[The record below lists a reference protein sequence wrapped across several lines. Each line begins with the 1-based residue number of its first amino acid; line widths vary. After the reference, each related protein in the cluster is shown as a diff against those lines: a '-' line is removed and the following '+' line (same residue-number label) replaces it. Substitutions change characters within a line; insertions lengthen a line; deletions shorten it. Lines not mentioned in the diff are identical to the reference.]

1 MDMKTLLTKLAQS
14 RITEA
19 QATTDRL
26 KIEQEIVEIGGVY
39 DGKLGIMTGII
50 DRKKTKMSDRGDD
63 YYTEM
68 VLGKI
73 KQAGRGGITKNAL
86 TRATRAIKADRRD
99 SIVDL
104 LIDSK
109 KVSTSIM
116 HGRTK
121 PTIMYVYKP
130 N

>member
-1 MDMKTLLTKLAQS
+1 MDMKTLLTKLAQA
-14 RITEA
+14 RTAEA

-26 KIEQEIVEIGGVY
+26 KIEQEIIEIGGVY
-39 DGKLGIMTGII
+39 DGKLDVTVGII

-63 YYTEM
+63 YYTKM

-73 KQAGRGGITKNAL
+73 KRAGRGGITKSAL
-86 TRATRAIKADRRD
+86 TGATRSIKADRRD
-99 SIVDL
+99 SIIDL

-109 KVSTSIM
+109 KVSTGIM

-121 PTIMYVYKP
+121 TTTVYTYNP

>member
-86 TRATRAIKADRRD
+86 TSVTRSIKG
-99 SIVDL
+99 
-104 LIDSK
+104 
-109 KVSTSIM
+109 
-116 HGRTK
+116 HERTDILK
-121 PTIMYVYKP
+121 TLMESEDVVMDVRPGKTKSTIMYIYKP
-130 N
+130 S

>member
-1 MDMKTLLTKLAQS
+1 MDMKTLLTKLAQA
-14 RITEA
+14 RTAEA

-39 DGKLGIMTGII
+39 DGKLDVTVGII

-63 YYTEM
+63 YYAER

-73 KQAGRGGITKNAL
+73 KRAMSDGITKSAL
-86 TRATRAIKADRRD
+86 THATRFIETDRRN
-99 SIVDL
+99 SILDILV
-104 LIDSK
+104 DSK
-109 KVSTSIM
+109 KVSTNIM

-121 PTIMYVYKP
+121 TTTVYKYNP